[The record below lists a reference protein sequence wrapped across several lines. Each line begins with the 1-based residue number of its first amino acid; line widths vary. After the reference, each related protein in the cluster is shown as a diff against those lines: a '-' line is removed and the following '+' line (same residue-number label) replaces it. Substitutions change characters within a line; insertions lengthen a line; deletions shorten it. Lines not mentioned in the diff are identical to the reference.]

1 MRTAFKRTLTVIII
15 AALSVC
21 CGILYDRLCDR
32 NERAEYPREYTSS
45 VMKYSAEFG
54 VPANIIYA
62 ALKVESNF
70 NSALKTGEGENSRVG
85 LIQLSADDYRTYGSR
100 LGINTDPGLLYE
112 PETNLTIGSYRI
124 SEYYEKYS
132 DWRCV
137 FSAMHSGTDTV
148 DSWLATPELTD
159 SQGKLKTIPDKE
171 TADYVERMEKTYA
184 KYNELYG

>member
-85 LIQLSADDYRTYGSR
+85 LMQLSADDYRTYGSR
-100 LGINTDPGLLYE
+100 TLIPVSCMSLRPILPSEAIGYPNIMKNIPIGDAFFPPCIPERIQLTAGLQHLSL
-112 PETNLTIGSYRI
+112 PT
-124 SEYYEKYS
+124 
-132 DWRCV
+132 
-137 FSAMHSGTDTV
+137 H
-148 DSWLATPELTD
+148 
-159 SQGKLKTIPDKE
+159 
-171 TADYVERMEKTYA
+171 MES
-184 KYNELYG
+184 